1 MPSQTKPNIYFFFQ
15 TQTTLRN
22 RNQLKD
28 FIRDIFRREGRT
40 LESLNYIFCDDQQLL
55 EINRQYLNHDYF
67 TDIISFELSQKNEPV
82 VGEIYISIDRV
93 RDNALQLGETYTK
106 ELHRVIFHG
115 ALHLCGYKDKKP
127 RETTEMR
134 KAESKYLGLY
144 FRSR

>member
-15 TQTTLRN
+15 TQATLRN
-22 RNQLKD
+22 RNHLKD
-28 FIRDIFRREGRT
+28 FIRDIFRREGKA
-40 LESLNYIFCDDQQLL
+40 LDSLNYIFCDDKQLL

-67 TDIISFELSQKNEPV
+67 TDIISFELSQKYEPV
-82 VGEIYISIDRV
+82 IGEIYISIDRI
-93 RDNALQLGETYTK
+93 RDNARELGETFTR

-127 RETTEMR
+127 REIEEMR